1 MMNRTI
7 NLSYALIL
15 MPCMNLPITH
25 SYANKDS
32 NIRNALP
39 KEIALVFAKDFYKKE
54 EKKTSFAERFQGCKD
69 V

>member
-1 MMNRTI
+1 
-7 NLSYALIL
+7 

-32 NIRNALP
+32 NSRNALP